1 MRMRSV
7 WETVWSLAFGFRDF
21 EALPHRIQTAFRA
34 QQDQSER
41 LIGWFQLSVVSLFGL
56 LYIISPK
63 THMSEIWESP
73 VPWGLSLYLLFT
85 ALRLILS
92 YRFSLPDWYL
102 ALSGIVDLALL
113 FGLIW
118 SFHIQYQQP
127 AVFYLKAPTMLYVFI
142 FIALR
147 ALRFDPRHV
156 LHTGLAAAAG
166 WLGMVAYA
174 VLAVEDGMSRVTR
187 DYVAYLTDNLVLLGG
202 EFDKVITILTVT
214 AILTYA
220 LMRGRRF
227 LLQAVAGEIQQRAL
241 SRFFAPEVAERIKG
255 ANAKLRAGQGETCT
269 GTIVNVDIRGFTKLA
284 ATMTPPQVMQLL
296 SDYQAHILPVIK
308 AYGGSVDKFL
318 GDGIMVSFGAA
329 QFQETFARDAL
340 CAMMEILK
348 TADDWNAERVEKGSP
363 AVDVAVSAASGALV
377 FGVVGDDTR
386 LEYTVIGDPV
396 NLSAKLEKHNKVLG
410 TRALCDA
417 ATLQLAQSQGWNQPL
432 SVKVLDHE
440 AVEGVSTPLS
450 LMALA

>member
-1 MRMRSV
+1 MRSL
-7 WETVWSLAFGFRDF
+7 WETAWSLAFGFRDF
-21 EALPHRIQTAFRA
+21 EALPQRIRREFRQ
-34 QQDQSER
+34 QQDSSER
-41 LIGWFQLSVVSLFGL
+41 LIGWFQLAVVSLFGM
-56 LYIISPK
+56 LYIVSPK

-73 VPWGLSLYLLFT
+73 VPWGLSLYLIFT
-85 ALRLILS
+85 ALRLVLS
-92 YRFSLPDWYL
+92 YRYSLPDWYL
-102 ALSGIVDLALL
+102 GLSGAVDLALL

-147 ALRFDPRHV
+147 TLRFDPRHV

-166 WLGMVAYA
+166 WLFMVAYA
-174 VLAVEDGMSRVTR
+174 VLVDEGGMAAVTR

-202 EFDKVITILTVT
+202 ELDKVITILTVT

-227 LLQAVAGEIQQRAL
+227 LLQAVAGEVQQRAL

-255 ANAKLRAGQGETCT
+255 ANSKLRAGQGETSI
-269 GTIVNVDIRGFTKLA
+269 GTVVNVDIRGFTRLA
-284 ATMTPPQVMQLL
+284 ADMSPPQVMQLL

-308 AYGGSVDKFL
+308 QYGGSIDKFL

-329 QFQETFARDAL
+329 QRSDGFARDAL
-340 CAMMEILK
+340 NAISAILK
-348 TADDWNAERVEKGSP
+348 AADAWNLERRQSGLP
-363 AVDVAVSAASGALV
+363 AINVAVSAATGSLML
-377 FGVVGDDTR
+377 GVVGDETR

-396 NLSAKLEKHNKVLG
+396 NLSAKLEKHNKVLNS
-410 TRALCDA
+410 RAICDA
-417 ATLQLAQSQGWNQPL
+417 ETLRRAREQGWSAPVGLTQ
-432 SVKVLDHE
+432 VEKAD
-440 AVEGVSTPLS
+440 VEGVTHPI
-450 LMALA
+450 ALYRLA